1 MHVTLEMA
9 LLVESMLDNSTVA
22 ITGGILKHYL
32 GEKSTLITLDDRSR
46 PCGKMLKN
54 PSCENS
60 KVMF

>member
-32 GEKSTLITLDDRSR
+32 GEKSTLITLDDRS
-46 PCGKMLKN
+46 
-54 PSCENS
+54 
-60 KVMF
+60 